1 MRIRRLIA
9 VSSLLVLLSAGLANA
24 GMSDVADAAMQRNL
38 AALRA
43 LLQQKA
49 DVNAPQLD
57 GATALHWAVR
67 WDDLE
72 AAELLIRA
80 GANVRASNRF
90 AVTPMSLASLNG
102 SAAMIEKLL
111 KAGVD
116 ANSAL
121 SELGETPL
129 MMAAR
134 TGKLD
139 AVNVLLD
146 HGAAVNARESSQGHT
161 ALMWAA
167 AQRHPAVVKLL
178 IERGAD
184 VNARSNVEVP
194 PVRGRGSAVGAAR
207 NNDTPAAAPRGN
219 PPACPQ
225 VAPRPAQVFG
235 VAGPTVRTKATG
247 GGCISAL
254 ILAAREND
262 PESVRIL
269 LESGANVN
277 LTMNDGTTALIV
289 AIMSGHY
296 DIASFLL
303 DKGADPNIADGKG
316 MAALY
321 ATVHMRNLPT
331 TDVPQVKAD
340 DAALLKLIRKVLDHG
355 ANANA
360 RLSAK
365 LPYRGGTDPT
375 WQSEVGAT
383 PFLRAAYSND
393 IVLMRILL
401 AYGADPQIP
410 ASDKTTP
417 LMAAAG
423 VGWLPNLV
431 YTRNENLVET
441 LKLCLELGNDI
452 HAIND
457 GKPNSGGPFGV
468 TALHGAAFKGLP
480 EGIQFLVDNGARVDA
495 QDAASTVGGARG
507 VGRTPLDYAE
517 GIYFQGQP
525 PRREEK
531 AVVLLKKLMAAA
543 K

>member
-1 MRIRRLIA
+1 MRIRRLI
-9 VSSLLVLLSAGLANA
+9 VGSSLLVLLSAVIAA
-24 GMSDVADAAMQRNL
+24 AAVSDVADAAMAKNL
-38 AALRA
+38 PAVRS

-49 DVNAPQLD
+49 DVNGTQTD
-57 GATALHWAVR
+57 GATALHWAVQ
-67 WDDLE
+67 WDNLE
-72 AAELLIRA
+72 MAELLILA
-80 GANVRASNRF
+80 GANVTASNRF
-90 AVTPMSLASLNG
+90 GVTPIALAGING
-102 SAAMIEKLL
+102 SAAMIATLL
-111 KAGVD
+111 KAGVNPN
-116 ANSAL
+116 AAL

-129 MMAAR
+129 MVAAR
-134 TGKLD
+134 TGRVD
-139 AVNVLLD
+139 AVKVLID
-146 HGAAVNARESSQGHT
+146 HGASVNARENSQGHT

-178 IERGAD
+178 IERGAN

-194 PVRGRGSAVGAAR
+194 AVRGRGSAVGATR
-207 NNDTPAAAPRGN
+207 NNDPAPAAARGN
-219 PPACPQ
+219 QPACPQ
-225 VAPRPAQVFG
+225 FAPRPTQVFG
-235 VAGPTVRTKATG
+235 QAGPTVRTKATG

-269 LESGANVN
+269 LDSGANVN
-277 LTMNDGTTALIV
+277 LTMADGTTALNV
-289 AIMSGHY
+289 AIMSGHFGL
-296 DIASFLL
+296 ASFLL
-303 DKGADPNIADGKG
+303 DRGADPNTADGKG

-321 ATVHMRNLPT
+321 AAVHMRNLPT
-331 TDVPQVKAD
+331 TDVPQVKGD
-340 DAALLKLIRKVLDHG
+340 NLQLLELIKKILNHG
-355 ANANA
+355 ANVNA
-360 RLSAK
+360 RLTAK

-383 PFLRAAYSND
+383 PFLRASYSND
-393 IVLMRILL
+393 VVMMRILL

-410 ASDKTTP
+410 ASDRTTP

-431 YTRNENLVET
+431 YTRNENLVES
-441 LKLCLELGNDI
+441 LELCLQLGNDI
-452 HAIND
+452 HAVND

-480 EGIQFLVDNGARVDA
+480 EGVQFLVDHGAKIDA
-495 QDAASTVGGARG
+495 RDAASTVGGARG

-531 AVVLLKKLMAAA
+531 TVALLKKLMDIT